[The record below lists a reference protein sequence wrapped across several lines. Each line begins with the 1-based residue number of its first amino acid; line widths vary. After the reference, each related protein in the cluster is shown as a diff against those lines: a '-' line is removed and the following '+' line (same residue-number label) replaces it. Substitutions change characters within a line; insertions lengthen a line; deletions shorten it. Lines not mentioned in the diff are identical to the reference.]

1 MADFVVVFSLVD
13 SSLMAW
19 SIRSLKIGGCQ
30 INFKK
35 KTSGRHIIS
44 GLLCSMNEKY
54 HSYAIIP
61 SATLELCLEGS
72 HQKTF
77 V

>member
-1 MADFVVVFSLVD
+1 MVGFISYGLEQTN
-13 SSLMAW
+13 
-19 SIRSLKIGGCQ
+19 IRSLKVVGCQ
-30 INFKK
+30 LNIKK
-35 KTSGRHIIS
+35 KSSGPHIIS
-44 GLLCSMNEKY
+44 GLLCSMNEKH
-54 HSYAIIP
+54 HSYVIIP